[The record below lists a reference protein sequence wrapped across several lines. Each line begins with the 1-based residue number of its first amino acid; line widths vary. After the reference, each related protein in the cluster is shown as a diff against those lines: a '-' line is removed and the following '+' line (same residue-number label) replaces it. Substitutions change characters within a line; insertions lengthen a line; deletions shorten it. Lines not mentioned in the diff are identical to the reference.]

1 MKNQPVVIKVGG
13 SLLGLRRLHEELAE
27 FLDGLD
33 THQVVL
39 LTGGGPA
46 VKALHR
52 LSKSLPFTEVEAHWH
67 CIDLMSDL
75 THSLSETYP
84 NSVAVTTWAEVVS
97 AWEADRIPWF
107 VVESYLRSDDQAP
120 DHLPHNWEVSSDSI
134 AAHLAF
140 RHGAELILLKACEL
154 PKKKASAKALAKK
167 GIVDA
172 WFPKIADEVIS
183 WSISNLPGGTVP
195 EISLDLAESKRS
207 GRSPRKPAPAPRSR
221 RAAPVAA
228 KAKRRKK

>member
-13 SLLGLRRLHEELAE
+13 SLLGLRRLHQELAE

-46 VKALHR
+46 VKALRR
-52 LSKSLPFTEVEAHWH
+52 LSKTLPFSEAEAHWH

-75 THSLSETYP
+75 THSLSETFP
-84 NSVAVTTWAEVVS
+84 NSVAVTTWKEAEQ

-107 VVESYLRSDDQAP
+107 VVESYLRSDDQAE
-120 DHLPHNWEVSSDSI
+120 DHLPHNWNVSSDSI
-134 AAHLAF
+134 AAHLAA

-154 PKKKASAKALAKK
+154 PKRRISAKALAKR
-167 GIVDA
+167 GIVDT
-172 WFPKIADEVIS
+172 WFPQVAEEVTS
-183 WSISNLPGGTVP
+183 WSIRNLPGGTVP
-195 EISLDLAESKRS
+195 EISLDLVEPKRS
-207 GRSPRKPAPAPRSR
+207 GSSRRKPPHARQSRQAAPA
-221 RAAPVAA
+221 AA

>member
-27 FLDGLD
+27 FLDGVD

-52 LSKSLPFTEVEAHWH
+52 LSKSLPFTEAEAHWH

-84 NSVAVTTWAEVVS
+84 NSMAVTTWAEVER

-107 VVESYLRSDDQAP
+107 VVESYLRSDDQAE
-120 DHLPHNWEVSSDSI
+120 DHLPHCWEVSSDSI
-134 AAHLAF
+134 AAHLAA

-154 PKKKASAKALAKK
+154 PKRKTSAKALAKR

-172 WFPKIADEVIS
+172 WFPKMADEVIS

-195 EISLDLAESKRS
+195 EISLDLAEAKRS
-207 GRSPRKPAPAPRSR
+207 GRSQRKPAPAPRSR
-221 RAAPVAA
+221 RAAPPAA
-228 KAKRRKK
+228 KAKHRKK